1 MYFSRA
7 VIILICSVKKKI
19 EKQLNILS
27 ADGHVY
33 TLVSRVG
40 VSLYNINNST
50 AIHLL
55 RVNKFIHASWIQFV
69 FICCSQII

>member
-7 VIILICSVKKKI
+7 VMILVCSVKKI

-27 ADGHVY
+27 ADGHVC

-40 VSLYNINNST
+40 VSLYDINNST

-55 RVNKFIHASWIQFV
+55 RVNKFIHAP
-69 FICCSQII
+69 